1 MRKSRRVIS
10 KAKTYGFHPWVDQV
24 DAIDLIVKETGLKE
38 STILRKLI
46 DEALFARRR
55 KIADDELSAIAEQPA
70 TNGDKTTVQDLLLKL
85 FKQNDTSLRM
95 QDISLALIQE
105 TLAEARAGRS
115 LDWQQLTPLFRE
127 QGLNKRD
134 IAKRFDDETE
144 AAKDFAY
151 GVAQDVKTHQ
161 ET

>member
-1 MRKSRRVIS
+1 
-10 KAKTYGFHPWVDQV
+10 
-24 DAIDLIVKETGLKE
+24 
-38 STILRKLI
+38 
-46 DEALFARRR
+46 
-55 KIADDELSAIAEQPA
+55 
-70 TNGDKTTVQDLLLKL
+70 
-85 FKQNDTSLRM
+85 M

-105 TLAEARAGRS
+105 TLAEARAGRT
-115 LDWQQLTPLFRE
+115 LDWQQLTPLFKE

-151 GVAQDVKTHQ
+151 GVAQDVKTQQ